1 MGKSSSSIKKKRSR
15 VSSVAR
21 TRKRSKSKTRRSNK
35 FKKLRRRDDSVSY
48 SSDSDDSRSLVSVS
62 SSSSDDGV
70 RSKRSRSRMR
80 KDVKSKSKRARRRS
94 SSGESAEESR
104 PVKKRKGS
112 KKTDDLQVG
121 KKTDKRKKK
130 KKTKQKKKKS
140 KREMS
145 VSSASRSYST
155 CHGGSGSSSENEVEK
170 NRSRFDRKESKDRSR
185 LEEVKSGSKRRRSRS
200 RSRSVYSRCSE
211 SSGYRSEEEL
221 TGEVKPW
228 RLKSVITVLREGRE
242 DGGMYEDE
250 HKEEIVYDYDDCPP
264 CRSNDSNDG
273 VSKRDLVNNNSH
285 VASETKRYA
294 EDEKREEPL
303 ISNMRTGNVLEIDK
317 ESEGQYDRS
326 SPGRYGIGMNNAVE
340 ETNNEDTG
348 GVDSPRSHDLE
359 SILRQKALENLRSF
373 RKVTQLDAKAPPVN
387 QKDTNECDAKT
398 PIATKAEFYEHKSP
412 KGGDP
417 IGGSLAEK
425 NTTPAVK
432 KGPTFAHKKIS
443 GMNDDNKGSLSS
455 KDNAVHPPNQA
466 ALASNPN
473 ENVSAT
479 VRSVSSKPR
488 WVSLSS
494 RKESLNTYTNKKHV
508 VELQDPPQAKSV
520 TSNSVVE
527 TARTTISLP
536 GNSNG
541 EEANNASAS
550 DDPSTCPKSIS
561 GGVNSN
567 KPQDEATED
576 SQFQQKTMTVMRGGE
591 LVEVG
596 VYVFIVIIPLS
607 LNYIR
612 CQYYCM

>member
-15 VSSVAR
+15 VSSLAR

-48 SSDSDDSRSLVSVS
+48 SRDSDDSRSLVSVS
-62 SSSSDDGV
+62 SSSSEDGS

-80 KDVKSKSKRARRRS
+80 KDVKIKRKRARRRS
-94 SSGESAEESR
+94 SSRESAEESR

-130 KKTKQKKKKS
+130 KKTSKQKKKKS
-140 KREMS
+140 KIEMS
-145 VSSASRSYST
+145 VSSASRSCST
-155 CHGGSGSSSENEVEK
+155 CDGGSGSSGESEVEK
-170 NRSRFDRKESKDRSR
+170 NRNRFDRKESKDRSR
-185 LEEVKSGSKRRRSRS
+185 LEEVKSGSKRRSRS
-200 RSRSVYSRCSE
+200 RSRSAYSRRSE

-242 DGGMYEDE
+242 DGGMYEDK
-250 HKEEIVYDYDDCPP
+250 HKEEIVYDYNDCPP

-285 VASETKRYA
+285 VASETKRCA
-294 EDEKREEPL
+294 EDEKIEEPL
-303 ISNMRTGNVLEIDK
+303 ISNMRTGNVSESDK

-326 SPGRYGIGMNNAVE
+326 SPGRCGIGMNNAVE
-340 ETNNEDTG
+340 ETNNEDSG
-348 GVDSPRSHDLE
+348 GVDSPRSYDLE
-359 SILRQKALENLRSF
+359 TVLRQKALENLRSF
-373 RKVTQLDAKAPPVN
+373 RKVTQVDAKAPPVN
-387 QKDTNECDAKT
+387 QKDPNECDAKT
-398 PIATKAEFYEHKSP
+398 PMATKAELYQHKSP
-412 KGGDP
+412 KGADP

-432 KGPTFAHKKIS
+432 KVSTFAHEKIF
-443 GMNDDNKGSLSS
+443 GMNDDNKGSLST
-455 KDNAVHPPNQA
+455 KDDAVHPPDQA

-473 ENVSAT
+473 ENVSVT
-479 VRSVSSKPR
+479 VKSVSSKPR

-494 RKESLNTYTNKKHV
+494 RKESSNPYTNKKHV

-541 EEANNASAS
+541 EEDNNASAS
-550 DDPSTCPKSIS
+550 NDLSTCPKSIS

-591 LVEVG
+591 LVEVSYK
-596 VYVFIVIIPLS
+596 VYIPKKAPALA
-607 LNYIR
+607 R
-612 CQYYCM
+612 RTFKR

>member
-15 VSSVAR
+15 VSSLAR
-21 TRKRSKSKTRRSNK
+21 IRKRSKSKTRRSNK

-62 SSSSDDGV
+62 SSSSEDGS

-80 KDVKSKSKRARRRS
+80 KDVKSKRKRARRRS
-94 SSGESAEESR
+94 SSRESAEESR

-130 KKTKQKKKKS
+130 KKKTTKQKKKKS

-145 VSSASRSYST
+145 VSSASRSCST
-155 CHGGSGSSSENEVEK
+155 CHGGSGSSGESEVEK
-170 NRSRFDRKESKDRSR
+170 NRNRFDRKESKERSR
-185 LEEVKSGSKRRRSRS
+185 LEEVKSGSKRRSRS
-200 RSRSVYSRCSE
+200 RSRSEYSRRSE
-211 SSGYRSEEEL
+211 SSGYRGEEEL
-221 TGEVKPW
+221 TGEVKPG

-250 HKEEIVYDYDDCPP
+250 NKEEIVYDYDDCPP

-294 EDEKREEPL
+294 EDEKREESL
-303 ISNMRTGNVLEIDK
+303 ISNMRTGNVS
-317 ESEGQYDRS
+317 ESDNVSERQYDRS

-340 ETNNEDTG
+340 ETNNEDSG
-348 GVDSPRSHDLE
+348 GVDSPRSNDLE
-359 SILRQKALENLRSF
+359 SVLRQKALENLRSF

-387 QKDTNECDAKT
+387 QKDTNECDVKT
-398 PIATKAEFYEHKSP
+398 PIATKAEFDQHKSP

-432 KGPTFAHKKIS
+432 KGSTFAHKKIS
-443 GMNDDNKGSLSS
+443 GMNDDNKGSLST
-455 KDNAVHPPNQA
+455 KDDAVHPPDQA
-466 ALASNPN
+466 VLASNPN
-473 ENVSAT
+473 KNVNAT

-488 WVSLSS
+488 WISLSS
-494 RKESLNTYTNKKHV
+494 RKESSNTFTNKKNV
-508 VELQDPPQAKSV
+508 VELQDPQAKSV

-527 TARTTISLP
+527 TARTTILLP

-541 EEANNASAS
+541 EEVNNASAS
-550 DDPSTCPKSIS
+550 NDLSTCPKSIS

-567 KPQDEATED
+567 KPQDEAPED

-591 LVEVG
+591 LVEVSYK
-596 VYVFIVIIPLS
+596 VYIPKKSPALA
-607 LNYIR
+607 R
-612 CQYYCM
+612 RTFKR

>member
-15 VSSVAR
+15 VSSLAR
-21 TRKRSKSKTRRSNK
+21 TRKGSKSKTRRSNK

-62 SSSSDDGV
+62 SSSSEDGS

-80 KDVKSKSKRARRRS
+80 KDVKIKRKRARRRS
-94 SSGESAEESR
+94 SSRESAEESR

-130 KKTKQKKKKS
+130 KKTSKQKKKKS

-145 VSSASRSYST
+145 VSSASRSCST
-155 CHGGSGSSSENEVEK
+155 CHGGSGSSGESEVEK
-170 NRSRFDRKESKDRSR
+170 NRNRFDRKESKDRSR
-185 LEEVKSGSKRRRSRS
+185 LEEVKSGSKRRSRS
-200 RSRSVYSRCSE
+200 RSRSAYSRRSE

-242 DGGMYEDE
+242 DGGMYEDK

-273 VSKRDLVNNNSH
+273 VSKRDLVNSNSH

-303 ISNMRTGNVLEIDK
+303 ISNMRTGNVSESDK

-340 ETNNEDTG
+340 ETNNEDSG
-348 GVDSPRSHDLE
+348 GVDSPRSYDLE
-359 SILRQKALENLRSF
+359 TVLRQKALENLRSF
-373 RKVTQLDAKAPPVN
+373 RKVTQVDAKAPPDN

-398 PIATKAEFYEHKSP
+398 PMATEAELYQHKSP
-412 KGGDP
+412 KGADP

-425 NTTPAVK
+425 NTAPAVK
-432 KGPTFAHKKIS
+432 KGSTFANEKIS
-443 GMNDDNKGSLSS
+443 GVNDDNKGSLST
-455 KDNAVHPPNQA
+455 KDDAVHPPDQA

-473 ENVSAT
+473 ENVSVT
-479 VRSVSSKPR
+479 VKSVPSKPR

-494 RKESLNTYTNKKHV
+494 RKESSNTYTNKKHV

-536 GNSNG
+536 GNSIG
-541 EEANNASAS
+541 EKANDASAS
-550 DDPSTCPKSIS
+550 DDLSTCPKSIS

-591 LVEVG
+591 LVEVSYK
-596 VYVFIVIIPLS
+596 VYIPKKAPALA
-607 LNYIR
+607 R
-612 CQYYCM
+612 RTFKR

>member
-15 VSSVAR
+15 VSSLAR
-21 TRKRSKSKTRRSNK
+21 TRKRSKSRTRRSNK

-48 SSDSDDSRSLVSVS
+48 SSDGDDSRNLVSVS
-62 SSSSDDGV
+62 SSGSEDGS
-70 RSKRSRSRMR
+70 RSKRSRSIMR
-80 KDVKSKSKRARRRS
+80 KDVKSKRKRARRRS
-94 SSGESAEESR
+94 SSRESAEESR
-104 PVKKRKGS
+104 PVKKRKRS
-112 KKTDDLQVG
+112 KKTDDLQVR

-130 KKTKQKKKKS
+130 DTTMQKKRKS
-140 KREMS
+140 KREMR
-145 VSSASRSYST
+145 VSSASRSCST
-155 CHGGSGSSSENEVEK
+155 CHGGSGSSGESEVEK
-170 NRSRFDRKESKDRSR
+170 KRSRFDRKELKDRSR

-200 RSRSVYSRCSE
+200 RSRSAYSHCSE
-211 SSGYRSEEEL
+211 RSGYRSNEEL

-242 DGGMYEDE
+242 EDE

-285 VASETKRYA
+285 VASETKRCA

-303 ISNMRTGNVLEIDK
+303 ISNMRTGNVSESDK
-317 ESEGQYDRS
+317 GSEGQYKRS
-326 SPGRYGIGMNNAVE
+326 SPGRYGIGMSNAVE
-340 ETNNEDTG
+340 ETNNEDSG
-348 GVDSPRSHDLE
+348 GVDSPRSYDLE
-359 SILRQKALENLRSF
+359 SVLRQKALENLRSF
-373 RKVTQLDAKAPPVN
+373 RKVTQLDTKAPVN
-387 QKDTNECDAKT
+387 QKDMNECDAKT
-398 PIATKAEFYEHKSP
+398 LIASKAEFYQHKSP
-412 KGGDP
+412 EGGDH

-425 NTTPAVK
+425 NTTPAVN
-432 KGPTFAHKKIS
+432 KGSTFAHNKIS
-443 GMNDDNKGSLSS
+443 GMNDDNKGSLSI
-455 KDNAVHPPNQA
+455 KDDAVHPPDQG

-494 RKESLNTYTNKKHV
+494 RKESSNTYTNKKHV
-508 VELQDPPQAKSV
+508 VELQDPPQAKSAI
-520 TSNSVVE
+520 SNSVVE

-561 GGVNSN
+561 GGVDSN
-567 KPQDEATED
+567 KPQDEAKED

-591 LVEVG
+591 LVEVSYK
-596 VYVFIVIIPLS
+596 VYIPKKAPALA
-607 LNYIR
+607 R
-612 CQYYCM
+612 RTFKR